1 MQKIIHVSLLLILFV
16 GAVFAQSV
24 ESAPPTLV
32 GTWIFKMEGD
42 NSPQRVRITA
52 DNSSLKGN
60 VYGQNFTPTLK
71 NNQLEFRVG
80 NFQWSGTLQG
90 DQINGEILVDGNR
103 SKWSARRVNINAT
116 PKSYD
121 YAPPANGYS
130 LYFASNG
137 APVLRLNSGATVR
150 TKTVDASGT
159 DENSKRVSAPGNPL
173 TGPFY
178 IENTLPG
185 DVLVIKLKTVQTNRN
200 WAFSGRALL
209 DNVLDADYL
218 RERKFGDIDNT
229 WMIDQASG
237 IVRLKT
243 PPDNLKNFT
252 VPLTPFLGCIG
263 VAPPDG
269 ASLRSRAS
277 GAFGGNMESRYV
289 RSGSTV
295 YLPVFEEGAYLFLGD
310 GHANQGDGELTGDA
324 LETSMNV
331 EFTVEVLESQWNR
344 TPRIETDESLIS
356 IGVSGSLDNATRTA
370 TSDLARW
377 LEQRYKLTSTETA
390 MIIGFAN
397 QYEIADMVPPY
408 LTVLSRIPKKHLIP
422 AAPK

>member
-1 MQKIIHVSLLLILFV
+1 
-16 GAVFAQSV
+16 
-24 ESAPPTLV
+24 
-32 GTWIFKMEGD
+32 MEGD

-52 DNSSLKGN
+52 DNNELKGN

-90 DQINGEILVDGNR
+90 DQINGEILVGGNR
-103 SKWSARRVNINAT
+103 SKWSARRVNTDAT

-121 YAPPANGYS
+121 YAPPTNGYS

-137 APVLRLNSGATVR
+137 APVLRLNSGDTVR

-159 DENSKRVSAPGNPL
+159 DENSKRVSPPGNPL

-185 DVLVIKLKTVQTNRN
+185 DVLVIKLKTVQTNRD

-209 DNVLDADYL
+209 DNVLDAAYL
-218 RERKFGDIDNT
+218 RERKFNDIDNT
-229 WMIDQASG
+229 WQIDKPSSL
-237 IVRLKT
+237 IRLKN
-243 PPDNLKNFT
+243 PPEKLKNLS
-252 VPLTPFLGCIG
+252 VPLEPFLGCIG

-269 ASLRSRAS
+269 ASLRSRDS
-277 GAFGGNMESRYV
+277 GAFGGNMENRYV
-289 RSGSTV
+289 RSGATI
-295 YLPVFEEGAYLFLGD
+295 YLPVFQEGAYLFLGD

-324 LETSMNV
+324 LETSMDV
-331 EFTVEVLESQWNR
+331 EFTVEVLESKFHQ
-344 TPRIETDESLIS
+344 TPRVETEEFLVSV
-356 IGVSGSLDNATRTA
+356 GVAGSLDNATRTA

-377 LEQRYKLTSTETA
+377 LESGYKLNSSEAA
-390 MIIGFAN
+390 MVLGFAN
-397 QYEIADMVPPY
+397 KYEIADLVPPY
-408 LTVLSRIPKKHLIP
+408 LTVLARVPKKLFSN
-422 AAPK
+422 KTTQ